1 MKKISVDHLARVEGS
16 GGISATIDG
25 KVVTDV
31 KFSIYEGPRLVER
44 LTLGK
49 TPEEVVNIVPR
60 ICAICTISHKN
71 AALRAMENALSIKVP
86 TKVSFLRELMHLGEM
101 IESHSLH
108 IYYLTLPDYA
118 GFPNAIAMASKFELE
133 VKVALEMKEF
143 GNHIMKTA
151 SGRYIHGEN
160 PVIGG

>member
-1 MKKISVDHLARVEGS
+1 MKIISVDHLARVEGS

-44 LTLGK
+44 LTIGK
-49 TPEEVVNIVPR
+49 TPE
-60 ICAICTISHKN
+60 CSISHKY

-86 TKVSFLRELMHLGEM
+86 TKVSLLRELMHLGEM

-108 IYYLTLPDYA
+108 IYYLALPDYV

-133 VKVALEMKEF
+133 VKIALEMKEF

-151 SGRYIHGEN
+151 SQRSLYPRRESNYRGIR
-160 PVIGG
+160 